1 MCLPSSGQVCSLD
14 GDLVFVSQIPRTV
27 HSGELNLLQ
36 FRTSYIDLNDIVCFL
51 ALDVV
56 YRMGLSLKERTEND
70 KMVGCAIASCRWKS
84 SFQQSLNINMSKYYR
99 LLHLIPAVRLR
110 L

>member
-70 KMVGCAIASCRWKS
+70 NCR
-84 SFQQSLNINMSKYYR
+84 QNPPDGRLCYR
-99 LLHLIPAVRLR
+99 ILQVEIIISAVAQH
-110 L
+110 

>member
-1 MCLPSSGQVCSLD
+1 MRLSSLEPPGLNVYPE
-14 GDLVFVSQIPRTV
+14 GLVSISV

-70 KMVGCAIASCRWKS
+70 NCR
-84 SFQQSLNINMSKYYR
+84 QNPPDGRLCYR
-99 LLHLIPAVRLR
+99 ILQVEIIISAVAQH
-110 L
+110 